1 MTTTLLTTAPPAT
14 RTLDGALAAFLRA
27 QAGKNRRPATLAA
40 YRTDLTQFL
49 AWLRETNGTIEG
61 PADVTRY
68 DVAEYLAHLATDGLA
83 GVTRRRKLAA
93 IREFFRYLA
102 TVGAIAESPVQ
113 GIDTPKVGRPG
124 RNRLTREEAN
134 ALVLAA
140 AGEPRDYAILQ
151 TFLQTGIRVSEL
163 VALRIEH
170 VDLRERTLHVRDGK
184 GAVARSI
191 ELEGKATKALKAWL
205 AARPAALT
213 DRLFV
218 NRYDDP
224 ISERGV
230 QKLLTK
236 YARLAGIKKAVTPH
250 VLRHT
255 FASHKADAG
264 INAYQLREW
273 LGHASV
279 ATTQIYVALSKANSR
294 QLMEKTSL

>member
-1 MTTTLLTTAPPAT
+1 MNITITPIAT

-27 QAGKNRRPATLAA
+27 QEGKNRRPATLAA
-40 YRTDLTQFL
+40 YRTDLAQFV
-49 AWLRETNGTIEG
+49 AWLRETNGNIDG
-61 PADVTRY
+61 PQDINRY
-68 DVAEYLAHLATDGLA
+68 DVAEFLAYLAGEGLA

-93 IREFFRYLA
+93 IREFFRYLEHVEAITANPA
-102 TVGAIAESPVQ
+102 T

-124 RNRLTREEAN
+124 RSRLTREDAN
-134 ALVLAA
+134 ALILAA
-140 AGEPRDYAILQ
+140 AGEPRDYAIVQ
-151 TFLQTGIRVSEL
+151 TFLQTGVRVSEL
-163 VALRIEH
+163 VALRLEH
-170 VDLRERTLHVRDGK
+170 IDLRERTLHVRDGK

-191 ELEGKATKALKAWL
+191 ELEAKGIKALKAWL
-205 AARPAALT
+205 DARLAVANNL
-213 DRLFV
+213 LFV
-218 NRYDDP
+218 NRYGDP

-236 YARLAGIKKAVTPH
+236 YARLAGVRKDVTPH

-264 INAYQLREW
+264 INAYQLQEW

-279 ATTQIYVALSKANSR
+279 ATTQIYVSLSKANSR

>member
-1 MTTTLLTTAPPAT
+1 MNTNTTPIAT

-27 QAGKNRRPATLAA
+27 QEGKNRRPATLAA
-40 YRTDLTQFL
+40 YRTDLTQFV
-49 AWLRETNGTIEG
+49 AWLRETNGTIDG
-61 PADVTRY
+61 PGDIGRY
-68 DVAEYLAHLATDGLA
+68 DVAEYLAHLAGAGLA

-93 IREFFRYLA
+93 IREFFRYLE
-102 TVGAIAESPVQ
+102 TVGALDANPAT

-124 RNRLTREEAN
+124 RSRLTREDAN
-134 ALVLAA
+134 ALILAA
-140 AGEPRDYAILQ
+140 AGEPRDYAIVQ
-151 TFLQTGIRVSEL
+151 TFLQTGVRVSEL
-163 VALRIEH
+163 VALRLEH
-170 VDLRERTLHVRDGK
+170 IDLRERVLHVRDGK

-191 ELEGKATKALKAWL
+191 ELEAKGARALKAWL
-205 AARPAALT
+205 DARPEVANDL
-213 DRLFV
+213 LFV
-218 NRYDDP
+218 NRYGAP

-236 YARLAGIKKAVTPH
+236 YARLAGVRKDVTPH

-264 INAYQLREW
+264 INAYQLQEW

-279 ATTQIYVALSKANSR
+279 ATTQIYVSLSKANSR